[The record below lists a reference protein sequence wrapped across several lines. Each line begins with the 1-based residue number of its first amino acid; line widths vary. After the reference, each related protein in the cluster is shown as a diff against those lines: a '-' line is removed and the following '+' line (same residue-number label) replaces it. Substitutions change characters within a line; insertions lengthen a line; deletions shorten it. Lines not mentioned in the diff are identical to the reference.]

1 MKRRFPLIAALL
13 SFSLC
18 FLFACSRND
27 TKAEDPKD
35 NSSSEEK
42 GEAEE
47 TTEAEHEPARVPVP
61 EPPRF
66 TVEAVLSGN
75 PESIDLAAVQLS
87 SGDVISRSANEPPVT
102 GQKDLLTLNV
112 FLYPLHKNQF
122 RCRITDLS
130 GTLLEERILPPDQL
144 PALLKRAVEK
154 SGSSSVVEFAVKG
167 EGGNKENPAWVHELK
182 MRLIR
187 SSRIRIRPMP
197 PAPAVISVSG
207 SINGQIFS
215 VTIEKYLLGV
225 HHVAAMGFNSMK
237 RAAER
242 LCGDFKSVPDPD
254 DYLPELE
261 AEACLDDLYRLSG
274 TMKTFRRADYE
285 KIDAL
290 TLLMTSLV
298 PEDPRFRFERL
309 WFSLLPLLDPALSQK
324 QKKAISDSF
333 LKDASDFLRKYPD
346 FPFPVL
352 PSGDSRPFAGHP
364 RCPLDPVRDSPEAA
378 PVVAW
383 LLTLNAEEGAD
394 PGMIPEPGPHAS
406 RAELLGWC
414 EAVRARSIGGLPGAD
429 PVSLARFRF
438 RNQLALLR
446 RVRSYIGAHPA
457 EAAAVT
463 PKTFFFPFAER
474 APGNG
479 RDEFWK
485 MVRFLILSEGKE
497 LIREAAALG
506 TKASLRY
513 AAELQALFDWSRS
526 RGTGDD
532 LRKALA
538 AKMDSLLKTGF
549 RLRPGISCGG
559 YLTDMI
565 SVLSP
570 ESSSGEK
577 LSVILQAYPFEH
589 VFQKKGLDANQTM
602 LAMVEAGTR
611 DPGFLIRHAEKI
623 RSLASRRFTDPTANS
638 SYSILAESLFRRGME
653 DPQTDPAILRLND
666 GFDIRRIPSAGGRCL
681 ASCLYKNTLYMLRRD
696 ERDSLSVTAADLS
709 AGTATDLA
717 MPPVRFQD
725 LQGAVR
731 LSGDPELCV
740 ITASDGSLAV
750 CGENTILLYDLDR
763 EIWKKCA
770 GLPGRFPVCVRVW
783 DGRLFYLCGGI
794 PGPDGSDKVL
804 SLHSCNPDG
813 SDPRVY
819 FSGDRPLLHAF
830 DTLGRGRVSGFFQ
843 VRGGW
848 LFTVSS
854 RNHYTK
860 TALFNPEKGE
870 LSYVEDLPPA
880 FRLFAM
886 TENAGALLGQGGD
899 AFFLCPDRDPRK
911 RSWLFSQ
918 SDTDPSPAAL
928 RVPGCGAFQMPAALL
943 DGRYLVSARS
953 GASPVLIDLQDWK
966 KSPLLFLPEC
976 AGVYCGPEPRTLV
989 FPAVSDGT
997 VFIFRMKQPR

>member
-18 FLFACSRND
+18 FLSACSRND
-27 TKAEDPKD
+27 TKTEDPKD
-35 NSSSEEK
+35 KSSSEEK
-42 GEAEE
+42 AESEETAEAEP
-47 TTEAEHEPARVPVP
+47 EPAKTPEP

-66 TVEAVLSGN
+66 TVEAVLSGD
-75 PESIDLAAVQLS
+75 PASIDLAAVQLS
-87 SGDVISRSANEPPVT
+87 SGDVISRSVNEPPVT
-102 GQKDLLTLNV
+102 GQKDLLSLNV
-112 FLYPLHKNQF
+112 FLYPLHKNQL
-122 RCRITDLS
+122 RCRISDLS

-144 PALLKRAVEK
+144 PAMLKRATEK
-154 SGSSSVVEFAVKG
+154 AGSSSVAEVVVKG
-167 EGGNKENPAWVHELK
+167 KNKENPVWAYELK

-187 SSRIRIRPMP
+187 SSRIRIRPRP
-197 PAPAVISVSG
+197 PAPSVIEISG
-207 SINGQIFS
+207 TGFVFS
-215 VTIEKYLLGV
+215 VTIHKAFLKILPKSTS
-225 HHVAAMGFNSMK
+225 VAGTDSIK
-237 RAAER
+237 HAADYICR
-242 LCGDFKSVPDPD
+242 TLKSVPDPD
-254 DYLPELE
+254 EYLPSEE
-261 AEACLDDLYRLSG
+261 ARALRYDLYRLSSA
-274 TMKTFRRADYE
+274 MKKYHRPTYE
-285 KIDAL
+285 KIASL
-290 TLLMTSLV
+290 TSLMISLV
-298 PEDPRFRFERL
+298 PDDPGFQYEHL
-309 WFSLLPLLDPALSQK
+309 WFSLLPLLDPALSPSK
-324 QKKAISDSF
+324 KKALTDSF
-333 LKDASDFLRKYPD
+333 LKEADLFIRQYPD

-364 RCPLDPVRDSPEAA
+364 RCPLNPLRDAPEAA
-378 PVVAW
+378 PVCAW
-383 LLTLNAEEGAD
+383 ILTLRQDEGAD
-394 PGMIPEPGPHAS
+394 PGMIPEPGPDAS

-414 EAVRARSIGGLPGAD
+414 EAVQTRSIGGLPGAD

-457 EAAAVT
+457 EASVVT

-565 SVLSP
+565 SILSP
-570 ESSSGEK
+570 ESPSGEK
-577 LSVILQAYPFEH
+577 LSVVLQAYPFEH

-623 RSLASRRFTDPTANS
+623 RSMASRTFTDPTANS
-638 SYSILAESLFRRGME
+638 SYSILAESLFRRGMD
-653 DPQTDPAILRLND
+653 DPQASEAVLRLN
-666 GFDIRRIPSAGGRCL
+666 GRFDIKRIPSAGGRCL

-696 ERDSLSVTAADLS
+696 ERDILSVTAADLS
-709 AGTATDLA
+709 AGTAADLA
-717 MPPVRFQD
+717 MSPVRFQD
-725 LQGAVR
+725 FQGAVR
-731 LSGDPELCV
+731 LSGDPEPCV

-770 GLPGRFPVCVRVW
+770 GLPGRFPVCVRVR

-794 PGPDGSDKVL
+794 PGPEGSDKVL

-819 FSGDRPLLHAF
+819 FRGDRPLLHAF
-830 DTLGRGRVSGFFQ
+830 DTLGKGRVSGFFP

-860 TALFNPEKGE
+860 TALFDPEKGE

-911 RSWLFSQ
+911 KNWLFSQ
-918 SDTDPSPAAL
+918 SDADRSPSAL
-928 RVPGCGAFQMPAALL
+928 RISGCGAFQMPAALL

-976 AGVYCGPEPRTLV
+976 AGVYCGPEPRTLI

-997 VFIFRMKQPR
+997 VFIFRMKQP